1 MGDAEGDTGLTDEGD
16 HNAVALDALD
26 LTLDAGK
33 GAVKDAHTTVLLVDE
48 VGISQGDA
56 LGQGIK
62 TGGRGDEVLHLTVG
76 NPDDG
81 GGLGDVTRPDRHELH
96 DVAGGVETLEE
107 LELDLHGA
115 DEHKTVDRGV
125 LVDEHTPIVV
135 DYRWLDIEI
144 GVVALV
150 AQFVVDIIG
159 PFAPGVGDAH
169 GIPVK
174 LVVVGLLAQVAVE
187 AAVVVEEQE
196 LVLVKQLERFWIGD
210 KDRCARAWGTSGNN
224 WFFRL
229 VAHHPKC
236 LYTAIFATSKSIGI
250 SKLYFGK
257 TSDRG
262 LTPGYKKSVNLTLP
276 VRLFRS

>member
-1 MGDAEGDTGLTDEGD
+1 MRIVIVGAGFTGIQLAKLLINEKNQVAIVDNDENTIR
-16 HNAVALDALD
+16 HASNQLDC
-26 LTLDAGK
+26 
-33 GAVKDAHTTVLLVDE
+33 TVMCAD
-48 VGISQGDA
+48 
-56 LGQGIK
+56 
-62 TGGRGDEVLHLTVG
+62 G
-76 NPDDG
+76 NN
-81 GGLGDVTRPDRHELH
+81 L
-96 DVAGGVETLEE
+96 ETLEE

-169 GIPVK
+169 GIPVE
-174 LVVVGLLAQVAVE
+174 LVVVGLLTQVAVE

-210 KDRCARAWGTSGNN
+210 KDRCARAWDTSGNN

-250 SKLYFGK
+250 SKLYLEKPRIGA
-257 TSDRG
+257 
-262 LTPGYKKSVNLTLP
+262 
-276 VRLFRS
+276 